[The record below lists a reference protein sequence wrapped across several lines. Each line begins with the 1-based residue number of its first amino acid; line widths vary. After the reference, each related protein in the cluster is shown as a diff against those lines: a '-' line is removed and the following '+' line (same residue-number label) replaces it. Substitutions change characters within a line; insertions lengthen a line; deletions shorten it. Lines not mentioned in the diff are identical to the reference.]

1 VNLLAIDPG
10 QTTGW
15 AYFLN
20 GELLQASYDTKEE
33 VLIQT
38 NRGTDILVIE
48 KPAWYGTNNKVDV
61 NDLIEL
67 AVFVGE
73 MKQKYRMT
81 TKEIVLVLPVAW
93 KGTVPK
99 KIHNQRVLD
108 TLTEKERD
116 LLPLRPRAKDY
127 DHNMLDAVG
136 LGLWKLGR
144 L

>member
-1 VNLLAIDPG
+1 MRLLTVDPG

-15 AYFLN
+15 ALFISNALI
-20 GELLQASYDTKEE
+20 GAGATTKFELLDR
-33 VLIQT
+33 VIVVD
-38 NRGTDILVIE
+38 RVVIE
-48 KPAWYGTNNKVDV
+48 KPAWYGSDNKVDV

-73 MKQKYRMT
+73 VKRKFHPQPVDT
-81 TKEIVLVLPVAW
+81 VLPVTW

-99 KIHNQRVLD
+99 KIHNQRVLNA
-108 TLTEKERD
+108 LTTEERE
-116 LLPLRPRAKDY
+116 LLPKRPRAGDH

-136 LGLWKLGR
+136 LGLWHLRR